1 MPDSRV
7 IPETGR
13 SLKSFFSALSL
24 SLIVLFI
31 LSCTPEKHPIS
42 GYRNEGRPSQAALM
56 EWQKGRFSMFI
67 HFGLYSLAGGV
78 WNNQPVTIGY
88 SEQIRS
94 HGKISKEE
102 YRKLALKFNP
112 KKWNPDSVVLLAKA
126 AGMKSVIITAKHH
139 DGFALFK
146 TKFSQFN
153 IADVTPYKKDLL
165 LGLADACQRH
175 GLKFGVYFSL
185 IDWDYDGAAPP
196 SNHNSDSISA
206 AHHFLNMGQV
216 EELLTGYGKIS
227 ELWFDMGKPTPEQ
240 SRELATLV
248 RNLQPQCMISGRIW
262 NDMGDFAVMND
273 NASPNFRMGQPWQTP
288 ASMFDETWGYRS
300 WQVRNDPQ
308 EKANEKLKSLIRTV
322 ANGGNYL
329 LNIGPMGDGSVVPF
343 EKEVLMKMGQW
354 IDKNYEAVMN
364 AEATDAPEQSWGV
377 ITKSKNKLFLFL
389 LNPSADNRI
398 TIKGLRTGIS
408 RAYIPE
414 FKEAHI
420 KIIQTTPEPVLELN
434 RTELQN
440 ISLPVLTM
448 ELQNEPVF
456 EPGGIIEEPS
466 SGSLQLSV
474 NNAVLYHSYSGKDYY
489 TTTPTVVKMEW
500 VIRIK
505 SDRSSTLTFTAPEN
519 RSVSKFFVSVNSN
532 EWLVNPGLKT
542 ITLPDIAMQQGIN
555 KIIIRPEDQSNPHRD
570 QGLVFL
576 NISIE

>member
-1 MPDSRV
+1 MPDSYV
-7 IPETGR
+7 IPRGSR
-13 SLKSFFSALSL
+13 PSHFFLQS
-24 SLIVLFI
+24 IVLLVTSLVI
-31 LSCTPEKHPIS
+31 LSCTPEKHPIT
-42 GYRNEGRPSQAALM
+42 GFRNDGRPSQAALT
-56 EWQKGRFSMFI
+56 EWQQGRFSMFI

-102 YRKLALKFNP
+102 YRKLAGKFNP
-112 KKWNPDSVVLLAKA
+112 AKWNPDSVVLLAKA

-146 TKFSQFN
+146 TRFSKFN
-153 IADVTPYKKDLL
+153 IADGTPYKADLL

-185 IDWDYDGAAPP
+185 IDWDYEGAAPP

-206 AHHFLNMGQV
+206 SHHFLNMGQI

-227 ELWFDMGKPTPEQ
+227 ELWFDMGKPTVEQ
-240 SRELATLV
+240 SRELAALV
-248 RNLQPQCMISGRIW
+248 RKLQPQCMISGRIW

-308 EKANEKLKSLIRTV
+308 EKATEKLRSLIRSV

-343 EKEVLMKMGQW
+343 EKAVLLKMGEW
-354 IDKNYEAVMN
+354 INSNYDAVMN
-364 AEATDAPEQSWGV
+364 AKATDAPEQYWGV
-377 ITKSKNKLFLFL
+377 LTEANNKIFLFL
-389 LNPSADNRI
+389 LNPPADNRI
-398 TIKGLRTGIS
+398 TIKGLRSGIS
-408 RAYIPE
+408 RVYIPS
-414 FKEAHI
+414 FKEAHFRI
-420 KIIQTTPEPVLELN
+420 VGKNPEPVIEFN

-440 ISLPVLTM
+440 NPLPVLTV
-448 ELQNEPVF
+448 ELQNKAVF
-456 EPGGIIEEPS
+456 EPAEIIEEPS
-466 SGSLQLSV
+466 SGALQLNV

-489 TTTPTVVKMEW
+489 STVPSVIKMEW
-500 VIRIK
+500 NIRLK
-505 SDRSSTLTFTAPEN
+505 DDRSSAFNFTIPEN
-519 RSVSKFFVSVNSN
+519 REVSKFFISVNEN
-532 EWLVNPGLKT
+532 EWMVDPGLKN
-542 ITLPDIAMQQGIN
+542 ITLPEIRMNKGVN
-555 KIIIRPEDQSNPHRD
+555 KIIVRPEDQSNPHHD

-576 NISIE
+576 NITIR